1 MPRGR
6 SKTKTR
12 EKARNTDHSAV
23 PASDVE
29 RAITKANI
37 RKPENQ
43 QKDQRVSIHVHSI
56 RARLVDSDGVSAK
69 AAIDGL
75 VASGILKDDCAKYVA
90 ETTYSQQV
98 GSPERTIID
107 IYEYT
112 EE

>member
-6 SKTKTR
+6 SKTKAR
-12 EKARNTDHSAV
+12 EKAHNPDHFAV
-23 PASDVE
+23 SPADVE
-29 RAITKANI
+29 CAIAKADI

-75 VASGILKDDCAKYVA
+75 VHAGILADDCAKYVA

-107 IYEYT
+107 IYEYK